1 MFIVSVIGEFSS
13 AHFLKNYNG
22 KCENLHGHNYKIQVF
37 LKREN
42 LNSSFMVED
51 FTKLKD
57 ELKKIFK
64 SLDHKNLNEID
75 FFNMRNP
82 TAEIIAFYIYQEMKK
97 KFDNLFKVRVWET
110 EKQYAE
116 YLE

>member
-1 MFIVSVIGEFSS
+1 
-13 AHFLKNYNG
+13 LY
-22 KCENLHGHNYKIQVF
+22 
-37 LKREN
+37 
-42 LNSSFMVED
+42 
-51 FTKLKD
+51 
-57 ELKKIFK
+57 
-64 SLDHKNLNEID
+64 HKNLNEID